1 MSQTLFLTALLLTVL
16 LCATL
21 AESAGELDTKTPEF
35 EKLIAKDAKVE
46 KLAGGYKFT
55 EGPIWLRDGRL
66 AFSDIPNDVVHVYD
80 PKSKKVGDFRRP
92 SAQTNGNT
100 LDSDGH
106 VVSCEHAGRRVVHID
121 QNGIVKTLVDRYD
134 GKRLNSPNDV
144 VLNAKGDMYFTD
156 PPYGLPR
163 QDQDPGKEIP
173 FNGVY
178 RYVAETGK
186 VDVLTKDLTRPNGL
200 AFSPDEKTLYVANS
214 DPAKKLWMSY
224 PVNPDGMLGVGKV
237 FFDVTTN
244 TEDGL
249 PDGLRVDTK
258 GNVWATGPGGVWV
271 FSPEGKHLGT
281 VRPAEVPANCAF
293 GDADGKTLYMTARTG
308 LYRIRTKVEGLRPR

>member
-1 MSQTLFLTALLLTVL
+1 VTQSFFIAVLFAVVC

-21 AESAGELDTKTPEF
+21 AESAGEVDVKSPGF

-46 KLAGGYKFT
+46 KLAGGFKFT
-55 EGPIWLRDGRL
+55 EGPVWLRDGRL
-66 AFSDIPNDVVHVYD
+66 AFSDIPNDMVLVYD
-80 PKSKKVGDFRRP
+80 PKTNKVSDFRRP

-100 LDSDGH
+100 IDSDGH
-106 VVSCEHAGRRVVHID
+106 LVSCEHAGRRVVHID
-121 QNGIVKTLVDRYD
+121 QNGIVKTLVDSYD
-134 GKRLNSPNDV
+134 GKKLNSPNDV
-144 VLNAKGDMYFTD
+144 VLDAKGDMFFTD
-156 PPYGLPR
+156 PPYGLPK
-163 QDQDPGKEIP
+163 QDDDPAKELP

-186 VDVLTKDLTRPNGL
+186 VTVLVKDLTRPNGL
-200 AFSPDEKTLYVANS
+200 AFSPDGKTLYVANS
-214 DPAKKLWMSY
+214 DPAKKLWMAYS
-224 PVNPDGMLGVGKV
+224 VNPDGTLGAGKV
-237 FFDVTTN
+237 LADVTSN

-258 GNVWATGPGGVWV
+258 GNVWATGPGGIWV